1 MSFFRDFGADLGM
14 GFLRKPLKNA
24 TGMSDAQLA
33 GTAALVVAAPY
44 ALPAAGSAG
53 AGSAG
58 ASTAGSTGGWLN
70 FAGTQ
75 APAPIADMSV
85 RATPQIAAGVGETG
99 GGGLLS
105 TVGQYAKPATQGMEM
120 YNQAKAMNQQ
130 EPVQG
135 GQLPQYQDLSGLLSA
150 NNQQMAQL
158 EAKRM
163 ARRQQGLLGGVYG

>member
-58 ASTAGSTGGWLN
+58 ASTAGSTGGLLN

-75 APAPIADMSV
+75 APAPIASMSV
-85 RATPQIAAGVGETG
+85 QATPQIAAGAQGS

-105 TVGQYAKPATQGMEM
+105 SMNQYAQPMSQGMQM